1 MLTRIPCTDNTDCFA
16 NNDGYCVC
24 LMSNDFKGRKCPFYK
39 EKTITETECTLS
51 EVRLLRIGRKD
62 LIEMYLRRMV
72 DVQK

>member
-1 MLTRIPCTDNTDCFA
+1 
-16 NNDGYCVC
+16 
-24 LMSNDFKGRKCPFYK
+24 MSNDFNGRKCPFYK